1 MATARAFPSI
11 KPTSRSYTP
20 GNYPS
25 TNFESLDGTKTHI
38 RYGNK
43 RVNATL
49 SLGFS
54 NITDADAALILANYE
69 DVNSDWDYVTF
80 ASASGTAGV
89 GSTSLSNYFKEDGSG
104 LKWRYSG
111 PPSVTSTFK
120 GMSNV
125 SCSFV
130 ACLDAPQ
137 NKHNVLIFQVVAF
150 YSGKDGQLFIDGDKA
165 AKVQSWS
172 FSSSQAVLETT
183 SLEDT
188 DRTIVQGVRS
198 YSGSA
203 RLFYYQASAG
213 AGGDVTDLIDKCIK
227 AGSGAGDGTAAASTA
242 ATLKLK
248 IVDGSANGRFITFS
262 TLITGISMNSAVG
275 EVLSADIS
283 WESNG
288 APTEVSI

>member
-1 MATARAFPSI
+1 MASERAFPSI

-20 GNYPS
+20 GRYPS
-25 TNFESLDGTKTHI
+25 TDFESLDGTKTHI

-89 GSTSLSNYFKEDGSG
+89 SSTSLSNYLKESGSG

-130 ACLDAPQ
+130 ACLDAP
-137 NKHNVLIFQVVAF
+137 I
-150 YSGKDGQLFIDGDKA
+150 
-165 AKVQSWS
+165 
-172 FSSSQAVLETT
+172 
-183 SLEDT
+183 
-188 DRTIVQGVRS
+188 
-198 YSGSA
+198 
-203 RLFYYQASAG
+203 
-213 AGGDVTDLIDKCIK
+213 
-227 AGSGAGDGTAAASTA
+227 
-242 ATLKLK
+242 
-248 IVDGSANGRFITFS
+248 
-262 TLITGISMNSAVG
+262 
-275 EVLSADIS
+275 
-283 WESNG
+283 
-288 APTEVSI
+288 